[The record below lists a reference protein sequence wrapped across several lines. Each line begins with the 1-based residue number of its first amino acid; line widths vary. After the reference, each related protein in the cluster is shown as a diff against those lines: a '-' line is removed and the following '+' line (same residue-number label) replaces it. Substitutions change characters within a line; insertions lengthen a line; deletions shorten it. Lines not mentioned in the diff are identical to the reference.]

1 MLPDDNASD
10 YVGEQSSATSARV
23 VLTKL
28 RSILEWFSVIGVAL
42 AVAIVIRVF
51 LLQQFYISGPSMETT
66 MFSDNRVLVNKLAY
80 RIGNIDRG
88 DVVVFDRAIPNGNEV
103 QHDDLIKRVIALGG
117 ETISISKCIVFID
130 GVELPEPY
138 LPKRDTEMT
147 DPADRCST
155 VDMEATK
162 IEPDEIFLMGDNRPQ
177 SFDSRMFGPIKKNL
191 IIGQAFVLIWPMNSW
206 KIL

>member
-1 MLPDDNASD
+1 MPDDNTSD

-138 LPKRDTEMT
+138 LPKRDTELT

-162 IEPDEIFLMGDNRPQ
+162 IEADEIFLMGDNRPQ